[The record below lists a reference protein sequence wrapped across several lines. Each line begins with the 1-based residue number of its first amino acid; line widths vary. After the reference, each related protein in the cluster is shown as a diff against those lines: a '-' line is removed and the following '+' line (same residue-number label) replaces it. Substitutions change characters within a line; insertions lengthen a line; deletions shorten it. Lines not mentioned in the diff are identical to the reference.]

1 MAEEMKVLDPEKEKR
16 KIKSVKKMKDIM
28 TAYYIEAKMAGQTGK
43 KVAWITSGGPVEPL
57 IVMDVIPV
65 YPENHGAMIGASRMG
80 AGLYEKAEA
89 MGYASDL
96 CSYACSDI
104 ACAPINGGPIGGLPR
119 PDMLI
124 CCNNICGTVLKWY
137 EIQARYF
144 NVPLFILDTPFCHT
158 EYTGEMRKYV
168 RRQIDEYLR
177 FLEEHCGKKY
187 DYDRMK
193 EVGKL
198 SVTGQ
203 KLWQAVLDT
212 TMHKPAPMSAFDAFF
227 HLALIVTLRGTQQAV
242 DYYEMLLAEM
252 KKRIADGIGAIPN
265 ERYRLLWDNLPVWYR
280 TKWLSEK
287 FAAQDACLV
296 ADTYTSAW
304 CGSLKYVDENNFLE
318 TMAECYTRIYLNIGV
333 DEMAR
338 TVMAMVDKYDVDG
351 IVMHSNRSCKPY
363 SLGQYDIQRIVEKQ
377 KGIPSLM
384 LEADMTDERKFSE
397 SQIETRI
404 DAFIEILQEKKERKG
419 SPQLVTIFKGPSVDP
434 HLAAAGK
441 R

>member
-16 KIKSVKKMKDIM
+16 KIQSAKKMKEIM
-28 TAYYIEAKMAGQTGK
+28 TAYYIEAKTAGETGK

-80 AGLYEKAEA
+80 AALYEKAEA

-158 EYTGEMRKYV
+158 EYTREMRKYV
-168 RRQIDEYLR
+168 RQQIDEYIR

-227 HLALIVTLRGTQQAV
+227 HLALIVTLRGTQQVV

-333 DEMAR
+333 DEMAK

-404 DAFIEILQEKKERKG
+404 DAFVEILQEKKRK
-419 SPQLVTIFKGPSVDP
+419 T
-434 HLAAAGK
+434 
-441 R
+441 

>member
-16 KIKSVKKMKDIM
+16 KIQSAKKMKEIM
-28 TAYYIEAKMAGQTGK
+28 TAYYIEAKTAGETGK

-80 AGLYEKAEA
+80 AALYEKAEA

-158 EYTGEMRKYV
+158 EYTREMRKYV
-168 RRQIDEYLR
+168 SRQIDEYLR

-338 TVMAMVDKYDVDG
+338 TVTAMVDKYDVDG

-404 DAFIEILQEKKERKG
+404 DAFIEILQEKKRK
-419 SPQLVTIFKGPSVDP
+419 T
-434 HLAAAGK
+434 
-441 R
+441 

>member
-1 MAEEMKVLDPEKEKR
+1 MAEEMKGLDPEKEKR
-16 KIKSVKKMKDIM
+16 KIKSVKKMKEIM
-28 TAYYIEAKMAGQTGK
+28 TAYYMEAKMAGQTGK

-158 EYTGEMRKYV
+158 EYTREMRKYV
-168 RRQIDEYLR
+168 SRQIDEYLR

-333 DEMAR
+333 DEMAK

-404 DAFIEILQEKKERKG
+404 DAFIEILQEKKRK
-419 SPQLVTIFKGPSVDP
+419 T
-434 HLAAAGK
+434 
-441 R
+441 

>member
-1 MAEEMKVLDPEKEKR
+1 MAQETRIQDPEKEKR
-16 KIKSVKKMKDIM
+16 KIKAVKTMKDIM
-28 TAYYIEAKMAGQTGK
+28 TTYYIDAKTAGQTGK

-65 YPENHGAMIGASRMG
+65 YPENHGAMIGASHMG
-80 AGLYEKAEA
+80 VGLYEKAES

-96 CSYACSDI
+96 CSYACTDI
-104 ACAPINGGPIGGLPR
+104 ACATVNGGPIGGLPK
-119 PDMLI
+119 PDMLV

-158 EYTGEMRKYV
+158 EYSPDTQKYV
-168 RRQIDEYLR
+168 RRQIGEYIG
-177 FLEEHCGKKY
+177 FLEQHCGKPF
-187 DYDRMK
+187 DYDRMQ
-193 EVGKL
+193 EVGRL
-198 SVTGQ
+198 SVAGQ
-203 KLWQAVLDT
+203 RLWQEVLDT

-227 HLALIVTLRGTQQAV
+227 HLALIVTLRGSQQAV
-242 DYYEMLLAEM
+242 DYYHLLLAEM
-252 KKRIADGIGAIPN
+252 KQRIADGIGAVPN
-265 ERYRLLWDNLPVWYR
+265 EKYRLLWDNLPVWYR

-287 FAAQDACLV
+287 FAAHDACLV

-338 TVMAMVDKYDVDG
+338 TVLEMVDKYDVDG

-363 SLGQYDIQRIVEKQ
+363 SLGQYDIQHIVEQ
-377 KGIPSLM
+377 RRGIPSLM

-404 DAFIEILQEKKERKG
+404 DAFIEVLQEKKK
-419 SPQLVTIFKGPSVDP
+419 
-434 HLAAAGK
+434 
-441 R
+441 